1 MPAIKAVAYILGTVG
16 GVGYLRP
23 GPGTWGSLAGA
34 VIWWFLVPPVV
45 WIQVALVAVVS
56 GVGLW
61 AAQQMEQH
69 TGKNDPGIIVIDEVA
84 GQWLA
89 LVGCGPVLWQFA
101 TGFVLF
107 RLLDIF
113 KPGPIYRAQSLP
125 RGRGVMA
132 DDLLAGAVTL
142 VILSALRWIV

>member
-1 MPAIKAVAYILGTVG
+1 M
-16 GVGYLRP
+16 GYLRP

-34 VIWWFLVPPVV
+34 VIWWFLVPPVL
-45 WIQVALVAVVS
+45 WIHIALVVAVS
-56 GVGLW
+56 IVGLW
-61 AAQQMEQH
+61 ASHQIERL
-69 TGKNDPGIIVIDEVA
+69 TGTNDPGIIVIDEVA

-107 RLLDIF
+107 RLLDIL
-113 KPGPIYRAQSLP
+113 KPGPINKVQAFP

-132 DDLLAGAVTL
+132 DDLLAGAITL